1 MSKKGAA
8 PSVDKSYTPGDI
20 VLAKIKGYPS
30 WPGQITDG
38 KDAPVNVRS
47 QQPPKSKTYL
57 VRFFP
62 TGDYAWTAR
71 RDISSLTKDEI
82 DTYVSSSSK
91 KKGDLLE
98 AYKIAK
104 DPSSW
109 LKMRE
114 DEANAVA
121 AYDDEDM
128 LASADEASGSKGKA
142 ATKKRKAVAAK
153 KDPVEDKKAK
163 KAKLEKLAKTRAPPK
178 STKKAEK
185 EEAEAAPPS
194 KKSKP
199 TPAPAP
205 VEVDD
210 PGLKQ
215 VRDWRHKL
223 QKVFLSNKNEV
234 PLNADVSHYSIVTI
248 PNPRQPIELMVPHF
262 DPQEMPKCREYFDAM
277 ETFDMKREWL
287 AESKLAKVLKRI
299 VLLNPNQIPDE
310 ETHKFRERS
319 TALAQKWAS
328 LTDPSGQAT
337 PKEDGTAKSEE
348 HKELAAAS
356 TETPNDSSAPAEEY
370 KDKMEGVTET
380 NGTNG
385 SATTQA
391 ADASPANDAATT
403 APQDE
408 VTA

>member
-8 PSVDKSYTPGDI
+8 PSVDKSYTAGDI

-62 TGDYAWTAR
+62 TGDYAWTAP

-109 LKMRE
+109 LKARE

-142 ATKKRKAVAAK
+142 TTKKRKAVAAK

-234 PLNADVSHYSIVTI
+234 PLNAD
-248 PNPRQPIELMVPHF
+248 
-262 DPQEMPKCREYFDAM
+262 EMPKCREYFDAM
-277 ETFDMKREWL
+277 ETFVMKREWL

-310 ETHKFRERS
+310 ETYKFRERS

-337 PKEDGTAKSEE
+337 PKEDGTAKPEE
-348 HKELAAAS
+348 HKDLAAAS
-356 TETPNDSSAPAEEY
+356 TETPNDSSAPAEES

-385 SATTQA
+385 SASTKA

>member
-8 PSVDKSYTPGDI
+8 PSVDKSYTPGDV

-38 KDAPVNVRS
+38 KDAPLLVRN

-62 TGDYAWTAR
+62 TGDYAWTAP
-71 RDISSLTKDEI
+71 RDLSSLTPDEI

-98 AYKIAK
+98 GYKIAK
-104 DPSSW
+104 DPSAW
-109 LKMRE
+109 LKARE
-114 DEANAVA
+114 DEANAAA

-128 LASADEASGSKGKA
+128 LASGDEASGSKGKA
-142 ATKKRKAVAAK
+142 ATKKRKAVVAK

-178 STKKAEK
+178 ATEK
-185 EEAEAAPPS
+185 DEAEATSPP

-223 QKVFLSNKNEV
+223 QKVFLSTKGPG
-234 PLNADVSHYSIVTI
+234 PLNAD
-248 PNPRQPIELMVPHF
+248 
-262 DPQEMPKCREYFDAM
+262 EMPKCREYFDAM

-287 AESKLAKVLKRI
+287 IESKLAKVLKRI
-299 VLLNPNQIPDE
+299 VMLSADQIPDE
-310 ETHKFRERS
+310 ETYKFRDRS

-328 LTDPSGQAT
+328 LTDSSGNAT
-337 PKEDGTAKSEE
+337 PKEDGGAKSEE
-348 HKELAAAS
+348 HKDGAAVS
-356 TETPNDSSAPAEEY
+356 TDTPNDSTAAADES
-370 KDKMEGVTET
+370 KDKTEGVTEA

-385 SATTQA
+385 SAA
-391 ADASPANDAATT
+391 PKADDTSSANDAA
-403 APQDE
+403 AAVPQE
-408 VTA
+408 VVTA